1 MVIRYD
7 FVKSMNRSRIPDP
20 PEPIECNGEFR
31 SDVCEGCSEYDEC
44 KRIAEEGEPNDNTM

>member
-7 FVKSMNRSRIPDP
+7 FVKSINRSRIPDP
-20 PEPIECNGEFR
+20 PEPIECDGWFR

-44 KRIAEEGEPNDNTM
+44 KRIAEEREQNEV